1 VRGEPAGSTV
11 LCEVIVFLSFIYGY
25 GQSLVIFVWGLTLFY
40 EMLDI
45 RLDPLVMTGYI
56 KHYGHAVRANGR
68 VGL

>member
-1 VRGEPAGSTV
+1 VRGEPEGSSV
-11 LCEVIVFLSFIYGY
+11 LFEVICISFICLWLLPFIGN
-25 GQSLVIFVWGLTLFY
+25 LCAGLTLFY

-56 KHYGHAVRANGR
+56 KHYGRAVGGNGR